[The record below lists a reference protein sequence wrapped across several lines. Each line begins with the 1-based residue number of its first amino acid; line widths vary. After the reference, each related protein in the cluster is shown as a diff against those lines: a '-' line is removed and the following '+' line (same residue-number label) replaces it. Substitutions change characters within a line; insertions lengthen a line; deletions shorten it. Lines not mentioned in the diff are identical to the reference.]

1 MVQPYTPAT
10 GVRVGPALSEEAK
23 AKLKAE
29 YFACLEQPATET
41 LDTFPSDQVTLS
53 YPNIFTNSKYFP
65 HVQVTAVLDGKGWI
79 VPCLLSEEE
88 CEQLITLGEEFG
100 IGEEDFKASIYYPLS
115 TIF

>member
-41 LDTFPSDQVTLS
+41 LDTFPSDQVSLS
-53 YPNIFTNSKYFP
+53 SPNIFTK
-65 HVQVTAVLDGKGWI
+65 Q
-79 VPCLLSEEE
+79 
-88 CEQLITLGEEFG
+88 Q
-100 IGEEDFKASIYYPLS
+100 
-115 TIF
+115 IFSA